1 MNTPS
6 VEMLSRIVAQLTEGQ
21 RLQVLQQCGLQRASN
36 SLCAD
41 RDDEQTM
48 PAEDEVMFKVDKSEA
63 EEFTMEQLTNKRTRN
78 AKATAA
84 QQTFAVGI
92 QLISIFTA
100 ATQILYVKIR
110 SRRFKIWARKC

>member
-36 SLCAD
+36 GSC
-41 RDDEQTM
+41 DDEQTM
-48 PAEDEVMFKVDKSEA
+48 PTEDEVMFKVDKSEA

-92 QLISIFTA
+92 QLISFFTA

-110 SRRFKIWARKC
+110 SRHFKIWARKC